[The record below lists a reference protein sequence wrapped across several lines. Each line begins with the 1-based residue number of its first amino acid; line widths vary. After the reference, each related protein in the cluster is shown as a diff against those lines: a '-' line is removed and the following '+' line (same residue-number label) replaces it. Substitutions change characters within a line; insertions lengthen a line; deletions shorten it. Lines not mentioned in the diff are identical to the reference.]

1 MGGGN
6 LLIISDKE
14 VSGNYSS
21 PRAVSTTD
29 TARGLFAFR
38 RFRVARKES
47 FGKRGVSES
56 LRSYAGAKE
65 MPLSDSKP
73 LSGEKWSFRVTQN
86 LKKWQNQG
94 FRVTQK
100 GAFLKIRLS
109 ELLRNTNFNKI
120 IASESLRR
128 AKMGKIRASESL
140 RRTSFQFSEVLKI
153 MKAATA
159 CATAMRCTPATIRS
173 STRCWTSGCMCRRR
187 RWRSIMRWSR
197 S

>member
-1 MGGGN
+1 M
-6 LLIISDKE
+6 
-14 VSGNYSS
+14 
-21 PRAVSTTD
+21 STND

-56 LRSYAGAKE
+56 LSDMNFDEFWASEPLGSLKMDKNQGSESLRSYAGAKE
-65 MPLSDSKP
+65 MPLSHSKP

-109 ELLRNTNFNKI
+109 ESLRNTNFNKI

-140 RRTSFQFSEVLKI
+140 RRTSFQFSEVLSHSE
-153 MKAATA
+153 AVLLDFHSFRVTQ
-159 CATAMRCTPATIRS
+159 
-173 STRCWTSGCMCRRR
+173 
-187 RWRSIMRWSR
+187 
-197 S
+197 